1 MRPLPLILL
10 AGLASCG
17 PLPAPGSS
25 SSTAS
30 GAPVIDRFGHRAGL
44 LRRADTTD
52 LPAPG
57 AAIDLDRPPFLNQG
71 LGPDGKPV
79 RYYHFDVQSR
89 VPAPRYRV
97 VREGSREPLEG
108 QQDLVDLLPQDR
120 GYSDF
125 WRLHF
130 VEVPEGFA
138 AGTFTSVAQVLASGL
153 KVTADDFASN
163 CPIVP
168 AGSRAR
174 AVDVTRRRLL
184 YRGSEIECLELGAPL
199 LLEQGMVPTSPI
211 YVTFRLDPAA
221 PGGGP
226 PSGFRTE
233 PGTAQ
238 THNVLF
244 SLPGD
249 LDYSPLWDVHIY
261 ANVDFPAVRDAE
273 SARQARVVAKGPLV
287 NCPVV
292 QAEP

>member
-1 MRPLPLILL
+1 M
-10 AGLASCG
+10 
-17 PLPAPGSS
+17 
-25 SSTAS
+25 TS
-30 GAPVIDRFGHRAGL
+30 GAPRIDRFAPRAGQL
-44 LRRADTTD
+44 LRRDEVAD

-57 AAIDLDRPPFLNQG
+57 AAIDLDRPPFLALG
-71 LGPDGKPV
+71 LGPDGRPV

-89 VPAPRYRV
+89 VPAPRYRLV
-97 VREGSREPLEG
+97 HADSRAPVAG
-108 QQDLVDLLPQDR
+108 QRDLIDVLPGDP

-125 WRLHF
+125 WRVLL
-130 VEVPEGFA
+130 VEVPA
-138 AGTFTSVAQVLASGL
+138 DHVAGTFTSVAQVLASGAPI
-153 KVTADDFASN
+153 TPGDHAEN
-163 CPIVP
+163 CPVVP
-168 AGSRAR
+168 AGTTAR
-174 AVDVTRRRLL
+174 AANVTRRTLL
-184 YRGSEIECLELGAPL
+184 YRGSELECLELGAPL
-199 LLEQGMVPTSPI
+199 LLEQGLVPTSPI
-211 YVTFRLDPAA
+211 YVAFRIDPTS

-261 ANVDFPAVRDAE
+261 ASSDFAAVRDAE
-273 SARQARVVAKGPLV
+273 SAQRTRLVAKGPLV